1 MIGGHAALL
10 DGLELPAGPRDEV
23 RQISA
28 AADRAAALT
37 RRLFAF
43 SRKSVL
49 RPRAVDL
56 NAVVEG
62 VQRMLRR
69 LIGASIEI
77 DLQLDRALPAV
88 RADPGQIEQV
98 IVNFVLNARDALP
111 QGGTIEITTACVE
124 LAGGGLP
131 SGS

>member
-37 RRLFAF
+37 RRLLAF
-43 SRKSVL
+43 SRKSVH

-62 VQRMLRR
+62 VQRMLGR
-69 LIGASIEI
+69 LIGVSIEI
-77 DLQLDRALPAV
+77 DLQLDRARCP
-88 RADPGQIEQV
+88 RC
-98 IVNFVLNARDALP
+98 ARIR
-111 QGGTIEITTACVE
+111 GR
-124 LAGGGLP
+124 
-131 SGS
+131 SSR